1 MKMLN
6 SFIKSVRKIGRSFF
20 TNPLCL
26 RVSLALCAM
35 VLSFNSYAVDA
46 GAGAGGID
54 KATTSI
60 GLYKEPVQRLIYA
73 IACVVGLVGAFNIYF
88 KMQNGDQ
95 DVKKSIMMTIGGCIA
110 LVCLAEAIPLFF
122 NV

>member
-6 SFIKSVRKIGRSFF
+6 SIIKSVRKIGRSFF

-26 RVSLALCAM
+26 RVSVALCSL
-35 VLSFNSYAVDA
+35 VLSFNSYAEA
-46 GAGAGGID
+46 GAGALTN
-54 KATTSI
+54 ATTTISS
-60 GLYKEPVQRLIYA
+60 YEEPVRQLLYA

-95 DVKKSIMMTIGGCIA
+95 DVKKSIMMTIGGCVA
-110 LVCLAEAIPLFF
+110 LVCLAQAIPLFF
-122 NV
+122 K